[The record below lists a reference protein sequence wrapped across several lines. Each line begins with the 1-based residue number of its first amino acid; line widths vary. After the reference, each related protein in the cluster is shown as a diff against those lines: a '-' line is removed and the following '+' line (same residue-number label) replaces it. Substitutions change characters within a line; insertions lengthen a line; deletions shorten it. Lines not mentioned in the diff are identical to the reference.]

1 MKTMILAAAATAA
14 ALVVITAPTSASAG
28 TNPHFTF
35 TIIENPITLPAGT
48 FCDFKY
54 GESAT
59 GTGTQVNLDDS
70 RSVAHITVNVTHV
83 NEDTGYTLT
92 ERDEATG
99 NVNFLTGHL
108 IEVGLMWNL
117 RDASGHLV
125 VIQAGE
131 IVIDANTGEVVS
143 FTPNTNPDA
152 AAVICPALG
161 GSPA

>member
-1 MKTMILAAAATAA
+1 MKRLLSILSLALAVA
-14 ALVVITAPTSASAG
+14 ALATTGASAG

-35 TIIENPITLPAGT
+35 TIVEPPFTLPAGT
-48 FCDFKY
+48 FCDFNY

-70 RSVAHITVNVTHV
+70 RAVAHITVNVTHV

-117 RDASGHLV
+117 RDASGNLV